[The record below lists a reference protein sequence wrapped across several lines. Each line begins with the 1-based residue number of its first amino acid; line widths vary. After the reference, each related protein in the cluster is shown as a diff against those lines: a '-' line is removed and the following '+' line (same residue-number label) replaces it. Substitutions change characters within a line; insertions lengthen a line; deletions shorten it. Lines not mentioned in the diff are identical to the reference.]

1 MILPDVN
8 TLVYAFHRDTKEHE
22 PAPQIRAYS
31 YAQCIGK
38 SLIATIC

>member
-22 PAPQIRAYS
+22 PAPQSART
-31 YAQCIGK
+31 
-38 SLIATIC
+38 ATRNV